1 MISIHYDIIPC
12 HSNIIISAKG
22 IYRAAL
28 LTSIR
33 NFADFR
39 SSRSCVLV
47 NAFLDVF
54 RNVITRNLR
63 RCLRVSTSVIYY
75 SRLPSVSLLTPCI
88 LRILTFLIR
97 RPLPPRM
104 RLEANPTVPPASPQP
119 GFCGRPANAKLAIIY
134 EIGK

>member
-1 MISIHYDIIPC
+1 MSMRTRHIASLQ
-12 HSNIIISAKG
+12 IIISAKG

-39 SSRSCVLV
+39 SSINCVLV

-75 SRLPSVSLLTPCI
+75 SKLPSVSLLTPCI

-104 RLEANPTVPPASPQP
+104 RLKAHPTVPSASPQP
-119 GFCGRPANAKLAIIY
+119 GFCGRPAGAKLTIVS
-134 EIGK
+134 EFRK

>member
-1 MISIHYDIIPC
+1 MISKIHDNKSC

-33 NFADFR
+33 NFAEFR
-39 SSRSCVLV
+39 SSRSCVVV

-63 RCLRVSTSVIYY
+63 RCLQDSTSVIYY
-75 SRLPSVSLLTPCI
+75 SKLPSVSFLTSCI

-104 RLEANPTVPPASPQP
+104 RRVILSVRILQSLPLSLNRASAGGLQTQ
-119 GFCGRPANAKLAIIY
+119 N
-134 EIGK
+134 